1 MRSAALLQERF
12 VLPELP
18 VSINAVAPEVRVG
31 GLAPWRIG
39 RLQVFVEEHLSQSI
53 HVTDLSRVVG
63 LRVAHFSRAFG
74 VSFGK
79 SPHLYVIQRRLARSC
94 ELMVGSDMV
103 LSEIALACGFNDQ
116 AHFCRLFSRY
126 TGTTP
131 AAWRRERCGA
141 GRASGVWRTAEG
153 GSRSFVSAQ

>member
-1 MRSAALLQERF
+1 MQSAGLLRT
-12 VLPELP
+12 VPVVPEFPL
-18 VSINAVAPEVRVG
+18 SMGAVAPEVKVG

-53 HVTDLSRVVG
+53 RVTDLSRVVG

-94 ELMVGSDMV
+94 ELMLGSNMM

-116 AHFCRLFSRY
+116 AHFCRLFGRY

-131 AAWRRERCGA
+131 AAWRRQRGGA
-141 GRASGVWRTAEG
+141 ASGVWRAEG
-153 GSRSFVSAQ
+153 ERRRSLVTTQ